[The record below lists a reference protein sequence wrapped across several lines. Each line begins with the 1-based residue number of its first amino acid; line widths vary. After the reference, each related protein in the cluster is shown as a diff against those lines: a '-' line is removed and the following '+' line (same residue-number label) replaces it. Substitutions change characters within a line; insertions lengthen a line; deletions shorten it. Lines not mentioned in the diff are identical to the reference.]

1 MVSFYRISGCSSSV
15 ILQKNPTQDNVLSY
29 APRIRPSIGDYEYA
43 YSDGNSNCSGRK
55 VSTNLIGQYNAQFS
69 EHLYEQP
76 MIVFPSSGQNSP
88 VLNSASAEKVPFL
101 PPRSA
106 SSPKPPSHLTL
117 PRGLDES
124 AFSWSSVTSAGTKIS
139 VPQSKVCLTVPQ
151 GALVLPQDL
160 YIAVLGKERYR
171 PKLDSRMAAVT
182 SVISVG
188 PANITHCLQKPVVL
202 TIPHVIGGGSLSK
215 SRLTVLYCADV
226 DHCDA
231 EWQIVRSDGDIADE
245 SSFDMSVDSTTV
257 HLVTERLGAYV
268 LVANIND
275 LNQIS
280 GGSSR
285 SSSGCSSLGS
295 PVKSNGGQQ
304 RLTLATKQALA
315 RLLDNCDGWR
325 GMAAAMGAEH
335 YTSFIESQKS
345 PTEALLN
352 LWEARGN
359 LDPDPISSLCTL
371 LKNIGYPE
379 AANSLKNEL

>member
-1 MVSFYRISGCSSSV
+1 M
-15 ILQKNPTQDNVLSY
+15 ILQKNHPQDNVLSY

-43 YSDGNSNCSGRK
+43 YSDRNSNSSSRK
-55 VSTNLIGQYNAQFS
+55 ASANLIGQYNAQFS
-69 EHLYEQP
+69 EHHYEQP

-88 VLNSASAEKVPFL
+88 VMNSTTAEKVPFI
-101 PPRSA
+101 PPRPA
-106 SSPKPPSHLTL
+106 SCPKPPSHLTL

-124 AFSWSSVTSAGTKIS
+124 AFSWCAVTSAGTKIS
-139 VPQSKVCLTVPQ
+139 VPQSKVCLTVPRD
-151 GALVLPQDL
+151 ALVLPQDL

-202 TIPHVIGGGSLSK
+202 SIPHVISGGPLCK

-231 EWQIVRSDGDIADE
+231 EWQIVRCDGDHVGE
-245 SSFDMSVDSTTV
+245 SSFDMSVDSTTA

-268 LVANIND
+268 IVANIND

-280 GGSSR
+280 GASSR

-295 PVKSNGGQQ
+295 PAKSNGSKHH
-304 RLTLATKQALA
+304 LTLATKQALA
-315 RLLDNCDGWR
+315 GLLDSGDGWR
-325 GMAAAMGAEH
+325 RMAIAMGAEH

-359 LDPDPISSLCTL
+359 MDPDPISSLCSL
-371 LKNIGYPE
+371 LKNIGYRE
-379 AANSLKNEL
+379 AADSLKNEL

>member
-1 MVSFYRISGCSSSV
+1 M
-15 ILQKNPTQDNVLSY
+15 LSY
-29 APRIRPSIGDYEYA
+29 APRIRPSLGDYEYA
-43 YSDGNSNCSGRK
+43 YSDRISNCSGRK
-55 VSTNLIGQYNAQFS
+55 VSANLIGEYNAQFS

-88 VLNSASAEKVPFL
+88 VINSASAEKVPFL

-124 AFSWSSVTSAGTKIS
+124 AFRWSSVTSAGAKIS

-151 GALVLPQDL
+151 GALALPQDL

-202 TIPHVIGGGSLSK
+202 SIPHVIGGGSLCK

-231 EWQIVRSDGDIADE
+231 EWQIIRSDGDHLDE
-245 SSFDMSVDSTTV
+245 SSFDMSVDSTLV

-280 GGSSR
+280 GGGGSSR

-295 PVKSNGGQQ
+295 PVKCNSSQ
-304 RLTLATKQALA
+304 RLTLATKLALA

-325 GMAAAMGAEH
+325 NMATAMGAEH
-335 YTSFIESQKS
+335 YTSFLESQKS

-352 LWEARGN
+352 LWEARCN

-371 LKNIGYPE
+371 LKNIGYQE
-379 AANSLKNEL
+379 AADSLKNEL

>member
-1 MVSFYRISGCSSSV
+1 M
-15 ILQKNPTQDNVLSY
+15 LSY

-43 YSDGNSNCSGRK
+43 YSDRNSNCSGRK
-55 VSTNLIGQYNAQFS
+55 ASANLMGQYNAQFS

-76 MIVFPSSGQNSP
+76 MIVFPTSGQNSP
-88 VLNSASAEKVPFL
+88 VMNSTSAEKVPFL

-124 AFSWSSVTSAGTKIS
+124 AFSWSSVTSAGAKIS
-139 VPQSKVCLTVPQ
+139 VPQSKVCLTVPRD
-151 GALVLPQDL
+151 ALVLPQDL

-171 PKLDSRMAAVT
+171 PKLDSRMTAVT

-202 TIPHVIGGGSLSK
+202 SIPHVISGGPLCK

-231 EWQIVRSDGDIADE
+231 EWQIVRSDNGDHVGE
-245 SSFDMSVDSTTV
+245 SSFDMSVDSTTA

-268 LVANIND
+268 IVANIND
-275 LNQIS
+275 LNQI
-280 GGSSR
+280 GGGGGGGSSSR

-295 PVKSNGGQQ
+295 PSKSSSGGGQQQ
-304 RLTLATKQALA
+304 RLTLATKQALS
-315 RLLDNCDGWR
+315 RLLDNGDGWR
-325 GMAAAMGAEH
+325 RMAAAMGAEH
-335 YTSFIESQKS
+335 YTSYIEGQES

-359 LDPDPISSLCTL
+359 LDQDPISSLCTL
-371 LKNIGYPE
+371 LKSIGYQE
-379 AANSLKNEL
+379 AAASLKN